1 MNETDTL
8 SLRESSRRIQRIL
21 SQEDITMGE
30 NEMNSTL
37 FQVAKMKAEFDLLK
51 RAIIRSLTLDYTGE
65 DLMLSSDRMV
75 IEVMRI
81 IEPAMIADILE
92 NEKDMK
98 AQEKVNE
105 IRAKELETI
114 EKQYA
119 ITKDE
124 AENILKEDDN
134 G

>member
-1 MNETDTL
+1 MD
-8 SLRESSRRIQRIL
+8 
-21 SQEDITMGE
+21 E

-98 AQEKVNE
+98 AQEKLNE

>member
-1 MNETDTL
+1 MMK
-8 SLRESSRRIQRIL
+8 
-21 SQEDITMGE
+21 QEDMQ
-30 NEMNSTL
+30 EMESTI
-37 FQVAKMKAEFDLLK
+37 FKVAKMKAEFDLLK
-51 RAIIRSLTLDYTGE
+51 RAIVRSLTLDYSGE
-65 DLMLSSDRMV
+65 DLMFSSDKMI

-92 NEKDMK
+92 CEKEMK
-98 AQEKVNE
+98 AQEKMNE

>member
-1 MNETDTL
+1 MMK
-8 SLRESSRRIQRIL
+8 
-21 SQEDITMGE
+21 QEDMQ
-30 NEMNSTL
+30 EMESTI
-37 FQVAKMKAEFDLLK
+37 FKVAKMKAEFDLLK
-51 RAIIRSLTLDYTGE
+51 RAIVRTLDYSGE
-65 DLMLSSDRMV
+65 DLMFSSDKMI

-92 NEKDMK
+92 CEKEMK
-98 AQEKVNE
+98 AQEKLNE

>member
-1 MNETDTL
+1 MDENDMNEA
-8 SLRESSRRIQRIL
+8 
-21 SQEDITMGE
+21 
-30 NEMNSTL
+30 L
-37 FQVAKMKAEFDLLK
+37 FKVAKMKAEFDLLK

-98 AQEKVNE
+98 AQEKLKE
-105 IRAKELETI
+105 IRAKELEVI
-114 EKQYA
+114 EKHYA

-124 AENILKEDDN
+124 AESIEKEDDN